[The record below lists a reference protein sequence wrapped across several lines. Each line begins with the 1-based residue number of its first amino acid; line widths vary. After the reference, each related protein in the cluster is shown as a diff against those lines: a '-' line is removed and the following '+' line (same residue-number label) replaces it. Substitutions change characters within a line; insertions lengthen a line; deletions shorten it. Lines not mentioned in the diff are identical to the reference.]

1 MNDEKRHKN
10 LEADITI
17 YQSLIVA
24 AGILAVIA
32 LMSIA
37 DSRGAYM
44 VGKAILFAPIAIFT
58 FFVILLVQVIDFLKC
73 SWIVY

>member
-1 MNDEKRHKN
+1 MNDKKRHKN

-44 VGKAILFAPIAIFT
+44 VGKAILFAPIAFLI
-58 FFVILLVQVIDFLKC
+58 FFVILTTLSLIRPWQVG
-73 SWIVY
+73 